1 MYPTL
6 ILNSRTPL
14 TITLK
19 GNETQF
25 ELAGVRVRDG
35 PLENFFLG
43 GGEYKNNICARY
55 NQMKKNSCTPINPK
69 KYSCHGLKK
78 IHTRNLITKK
88 NSCGSKMRN
97 NDEGEEICM
106 AKEHF

>member
-35 PLENFFLG
+35 PLENFW
-43 GGEYKNNICARY
+43 GGEYKNNIRARY
-55 NQMKKNSCTPINPK
+55 NQMKKI
-69 KYSCHGLKK
+69 HARQLILKN
-78 IHTRNLITKK
+78 IHA
-88 NSCGSKMRN
+88 M
-97 NDEGEEICM
+97 D
-106 AKEHF
+106 